1 MAEVV
6 VKDLVKRFG
15 SVVAVNHIDFEV
27 QDREFVVLLG
37 PSGCGKTTTLRMI
50 AGLEIP
56 DGGTIEIG
64 KRDVTYLDPKD
75 RNIGMVFERYA
86 LYPHLSVFENLAYPL
101 RVRKRSLE
109 EIKKRV
115 NEVAEVLKIGELVER
130 RPSQLS
136 GGQMQRV
143 AIGRAIIREASVF
156 LMDEPISHLDAKLRS
171 HMRGELK
178 RLQREIQSTTVYVSH
193 DQIEAMSM
201 ADRIAVLNF
210 GEIQQ
215 FDTPE
220 RIFNLPS
227 NRFVA
232 NFVGEPS
239 MNFLPCSI
247 RQDGKNFSVEGD
259 GFQVA
264 IEESWIKSSKAWG
277 KGENSLILGIRPE
290 HILLHP
296 EGKRKEKSLIEGKIY
311 VVEPLGTESIY
322 DIEVG
327 NTVVRVRAITSQTR
341 FLNTQMGHP
350 AWLEFEPDRIY
361 LFDSKTEEAL
371 AQAQFALMEEKKTT
385 I

>member
-6 VKDLVKRFG
+6 VKDLFKRFG
-15 SVVAVNHIDFEV
+15 TVVAVNHINFEV
-27 QDREFVVLLG
+27 RDREFVVLLG

-56 DGGTIEIG
+56 DEGRIKIG
-64 KRDVTYLDPKD
+64 ERDVTYLDPKD
-75 RNIGMVFERYA
+75 RNVGMVFERYA

-101 RVRKRSLE
+101 RVRKWHLA

-215 FDTPE
+215 FDPPE

-239 MNFLPCSI
+239 MNFLLCSI
-247 RQDGKNFSVEGD
+247 RQDGKNVYVEGD
-259 GFQVA
+259 GFRVA
-264 IEESWIKSSKAWG
+264 IEESWIKGSKAWE
-277 KGENSLILGIRPE
+277 KGEDSLTLGIRPE

-296 EGKRKEKSLIEGKIY
+296 EEKRKEKNLIGGKIY

-327 NTVVRVRAITSQTR
+327 SKVVRARAITSQTR
-341 FLNTQMGHP
+341 FLNSQMGHP
-350 AWLEFEPDRIY
+350 AWLEFDPDRMY
-361 LFDSKTEEAL
+361 LFDSKTEETL
-371 AQAQFALMEEKKTT
+371 AQARFAIMEEGTV
-385 I
+385 

>member
-1 MAEVV
+1 
-6 VKDLVKRFG
+6 
-15 SVVAVNHIDFEV
+15 
-27 QDREFVVLLG
+27 
-37 PSGCGKTTTLRMI
+37 MI

-64 KRDVTYLDPKD
+64 KRDVTYLEPKD
-75 RNIGMVFERYA
+75 RNVGMVFERYA

-101 RVRKRSLE
+101 RVRKQRLQQ
-109 EIKKRV
+109 IKKRV
-115 NEVAEVLKIGELVER
+115 SEVAEILQIEALVGR
-130 RPSQLS
+130 QTNQLS

-201 ADRIAVLNF
+201 ADRIAVMNA
-210 GEIQQ
+210 GVIQQ
-215 FDTPE
+215 FDVPE
-220 RIFNLPS
+220 KIFNLPA
-227 NRFVA
+227 NHFVA
-232 NFVGEPS
+232 DFVGEPS
-239 MNFLPCSI
+239 MNFLACSI
-247 RQDGKNFSVEGD
+247 RQDEKNFYVEGD

-264 IEESWIKSSKAWG
+264 IEESWIKGSKAWG
-277 KGENSLILGIRPE
+277 KSENSFTLGIRPE

-296 EGKRKEKSLIEGKIY
+296 EENQKERDLIGGKIY

-327 NTVVRVRAITSQTR
+327 SKVVRVRAITSQTR
-341 FLNTQMGHP
+341 FLDTQIGHP
-350 AWLEFEPDRIY
+350 AWLEFASDRIY
-361 LFDSKTEEAL
+361 LFDSETGEAL
-371 AQAQFALMEEKKTT
+371 AQAQFALMGEEKTT
-385 I
+385 T